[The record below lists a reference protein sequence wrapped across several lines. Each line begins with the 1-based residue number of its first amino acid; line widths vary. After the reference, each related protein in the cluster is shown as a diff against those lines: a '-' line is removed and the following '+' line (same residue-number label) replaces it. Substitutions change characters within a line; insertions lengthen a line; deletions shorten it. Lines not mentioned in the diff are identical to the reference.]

1 MLAYCVQAVSPG
13 SLTPG
18 TSLCSVGTVD
28 DGSGRRKRNGTASRV
43 GVWNVVFPG
52 LGSSNAPGRFVH
64 MMSFASPVELMAS
77 QNHIA
82 NEEGW
87 RGLEE
92 YEQKYATCRPPSAYF
107 ARVRNRP

>member
-1 MLAYCVQAVSPG
+1 MSNARSIHPGYCPGAAPHTSP
-13 SLTPG
+13 
-18 TSLCSVGTVD
+18 
-28 DGSGRRKRNGTASRV
+28 TASACR
-43 GVWNVVFPG
+43 
-52 LGSSNAPGRFVH
+52 H